1 MVGTC
6 SLVGRMD
13 VTATPAMAE
22 KHIKPNSIGLQSQ
35 AEHWYEQEE
44 VPQARSSPPFP
55 LTIRAQPRRV
65 TFLTTTTAFR
75 ENRENDRQMGS
86 LCLDKPVLA
95 QRGRG
100 SCPRRHEQLAVEG
113 NKRTART
120 AHSTARAPR
129 ARFWVAVL
137 RTSG

>member
-1 MVGTC
+1 M
-6 SLVGRMD
+6 LPLLMD

-75 ENRENDRQMGS
+75 ENRENDRVGAGGDEDGDA
-86 LCLDKPVLA
+86 C
-95 QRGRG
+95 
-100 SCPRRHEQLAVEG
+100 
-113 NKRTART
+113 
-120 AHSTARAPR
+120 AHMLRWQGTIVPKAPSP
-129 ARFWVAVL
+129 ANPPPPHHLYPPPMVVAL
-137 RTSG
+137 RIG